1 MRDINEIGFQTTAL
15 NELIDRCKRAQKG
28 YTEYRESHIF
38 SMSAPTGSGKT
49 IIMASL
55 IEAILRGGRPNCPAQ
70 IDAVF
75 LWLSDDPEL
84 NKQSMEKIERHADK
98 LGEKVCVIIEGDKFF
113 DKELADGHIYFLNT
127 DKLREGSKLVSNKKD
142 EREYTIWQTIQNT
155 IESKGQRFFVIID
168 EAHRGMIEGSKEK
181 QEANSIMQK
190 FIFGSPTD
198 RMSQMPI
205 IIGMSATPE
214 RFNKLIGNVEANRL
228 KPVNISPADVR
239 GAGLLKDKIEIKYVG
254 ESQIQME
261 FSILK
266 CAAHE
271 WKEKCERWHNYC
283 KGKDEQVNPIFIIQV
298 ENKNYNSTSATD
310 LEACIEAIEEETGMK
325 LMKGEVVHTFG
336 DKNDLNLKG
345 LVVPHMEPSRIQ
357 ENETVKIVF
366 FKDRIT
372 TGWDCPRAETMMSFR
387 RATDPTYIA
396 QLMGR
401 MVRTP
406 LKRRIHGDETLNSV
420 YLYLPHFDKETA
432 ESVVKA
438 LHDDGYDNVSSSS
451 ANSKEIQVL
460 NLDESKREVY
470 DWIKGIQIDTWEVK
484 HWKINSYLTSL
495 ARLSTLIMTQGID
508 PKGKQTV
515 VDGLTERV
523 RKYVEQLKAQQQYD
537 EKMES
542 LSTFMMKGGSID
554 FLVDTQLT
562 DSETQSNEI
571 SEKDILR
578 EFSYSESKL
587 ASLGIGVN
595 YCKTAPETDDLLRLR
610 KEFIL
615 FTLSEACMDDA
626 EEYAT
631 DLFLNYQNKYG
642 GELSKDDDVK
652 DEYDRIVREGEEVA
666 PHKWEFTRSDVFPKT
681 DKMTAYDDH
690 LLVDENGKAYFNLD
704 DWEQDALDEEMGK
717 EGFVCWIR
725 NLPRKPWS
733 LCVKYEDTDGIHPL
747 YPDLIVVRKE
757 AGEYKLVVLEPHWET
772 AKDSYPKAKGMLA
785 YSKANEQVSRIELI
799 REVDGELWRLDFKDA
814 IIRNK
819 MKDVKDN
826 DSLDTLFHKIHRPV

>member
-15 NELIDRCKRAQKG
+15 NELIDRCKRAQRG
-28 YTEYRESHIF
+28 YKENVESYIF

-55 IEAILRGGRPNCPAQ
+55 IEAILRGGRPNCPTQ
-70 IDAVF
+70 TDAVF

-98 LGEKVCVIIEGDKFF
+98 LREKACIIIEGEKF
-113 DKELADGHIYFLNT
+113 DEKDLADGKVYFLNT

-155 IESKGQRFFVIID
+155 IESKGKRFFVIID
-168 EAHRGMIEGSKEK
+168 EAHRGMKEGKEK

-190 FIFGSPTD
+190 FIFGSPAD
-198 RMSQMPI
+198 KMSQMPI
-205 IIGMSATPE
+205 IIGMSATPD

-239 GAGLLKDKIEIKYVG
+239 GAGLLKDNIEIKYVG
-254 ESQIQME
+254 ESQMQME
-261 FSILK
+261 FSILR

-271 WKEKCERWHNYC
+271 WKEKCDRWHNYC
-283 KGKDEQVNPIFIIQV
+283 RDKEEKVNPIFIIQV
-298 ENKNYNSTSATD
+298 ENKNYSSTSATD

-325 LMKGEVVHTFG
+325 LKKGEVVHTFG
-336 DKNDLNLKG
+336 DKNELTLKG
-345 LVVPHMEPSRIQ
+345 LTVPHMEPSRIQ
-357 ENETVKIVF
+357 DDETVKIVF

-406 LKRRIHGDETLNSV
+406 LKRRIQSDETLNSV
-420 YLYLPHFDKETA
+420 HLYLPHFDKKTA

-451 ANSKEIQVL
+451 ANSKELQVL
-460 NLDESKREVY
+460 NLDESKRDVY
-470 DWIKGIQIDTWEVK
+470 DWLKNIQIDTWEVK
-484 HWKINSYLTSL
+484 KWKINSYLTSL
-495 ARLSTLIMTQGID
+495 ARLSTLVMTQGIE
-508 PKGKQTV
+508 PMAKQTV
-515 VDGLTERV
+515 VDDLTEKV
-523 RKYVEQLKAQQQYD
+523 RRFVAQLKAQHQYG
-537 EKMES
+537 EKMED
-542 LSTFMMKGGSID
+542 LSRFMMKGGSID
-554 FLVDTQLT
+554 FLVDTELT
-562 DSETQSNEI
+562 ESETQYSEI
-571 SEKDILR
+571 TERDILR
-578 EFSYSESKL
+578 EFNYSESKL
-587 ASLGIGVN
+587 ASLGIGIN
-595 YCKTAPETDDLLRLR
+595 YCKTAPETDDLLLLR

-615 FTLSEACMDDA
+615 FTLSEVCMDDA

-631 DLFLNYQNKYG
+631 NQFLNYQNKYG

-652 DEYDRIVREGEEVA
+652 GEYDRIIREGYDSA
-666 PHKWEFTRSDVFPKT
+666 PHKWEYTRSDEFPKT
-681 DKMTAYDDH
+681 DKMTAYENH
-690 LLVDENGKAYFNLD
+690 LLVGENDQAFFWLD
-704 DWEQDALDEEMGK
+704 DWEQDALDEEMNK
-717 EGFVCWIR
+717 DGFVCWIR
-725 NLPRKPWS
+725 NLPRKSWS
-733 LCVKYEDTDGIHPL
+733 LCIKYEDADGIHPL
-747 YPDLIVVRKE
+747 YPDLVVVRKE
-757 AGEYKLVVLEPHWET
+757 AGEYKLVILEPHWDT
-772 AKDSYPKAKGMLA
+772 DRDNYPKAKGMLA
-785 YSKANEQVSRIELI
+785 YSKENEQVSRIELI
-799 REVDGELWRLDFKDA
+799 RKVDGQLWRLDFKDA

-826 DSLDTLFHKIHRPV
+826 DMLDILFHKIHHPI

>member
-55 IEAILRGGRPNCPAQ
+55 IEAILRGGRRDCPAQ
-70 IDAVF
+70 TDAVF

-98 LGEKVCVIIEGDKFF
+98 LGQETCVTIEGEKF
-113 DKELADGHIYFLNT
+113 DQKELSDGKVYFLNT

-142 EREYTIWQTIQNT
+142 DREYTIWQTFQNT
-155 IESKGQRFFVIID
+155 IESKGKRFFVIID
-168 EAHRGMIEGSKEK
+168 EAHRGMKEGKEK

-190 FIFGSPTD
+190 FIFGSPAD
-198 RMSQMPI
+198 KMSQMPI

-254 ESQIQME
+254 ESQMQME

-271 WKEKCERWHNYC
+271 WKEKCERWHEYC
-283 KGKDEQVNPIFIIQV
+283 RDKDEQVSPIFIIQV
-298 ENKNYNSTSATD
+298 ENKKYSSTSATD
-310 LEACIEAIEEETGMK
+310 LEACIEAIEEETGVK
-325 LMKGEVVHTFG
+325 FRKGEVVHTFG

-406 LKRRIHGDETLNSV
+406 LKRRIHSDETLNSV
-420 YLYLPHFDKETA
+420 HLYLPHFDKETA
-432 ESVVKA
+432 ESVVRA
-438 LHDDGYDNVSSSS
+438 LHDDGYDNVSTSS
-451 ANSKEIQVL
+451 ANSKELQVL
-460 NLDESKREVY
+460 NLDESMREVY

-495 ARLSTLIMTQGID
+495 ARLATLIMTQGIE
-508 PKGKQTV
+508 PKAKQVV
-515 VDGLTERV
+515 VDGLTEKV

-542 LSTFMMKGGSID
+542 LSKFMMKGGSID
-554 FLVDTQLT
+554 FLVDTRLT
-562 DSETQSNEI
+562 DSEAQFTEI

-595 YCKTAPETDDLLRLR
+595 YCKTAPGTDDLLRLR

-615 FTLSEACMDDA
+615 FTLSEACMEDA
-626 EEYAT
+626 KEYAKE
-631 DLFLNYQNKYG
+631 LFLNYQNKYG

-652 DEYDRIVREGEEVA
+652 DEYDRIIREGEESA
-666 PHKWEFTRSDVFPKT
+666 PHKWEYTRRDEFSKSE
-681 DKMTAYDDH
+681 KMKPYDNH
-690 LLVDENGKAYFNLD
+690 LLVDENGKAFFNLNE
-704 DWEQDALDEEMGK
+704 WEQDVLDAEMSK

-733 LCVKYEDTDGIHPL
+733 LCIKYGDADDIYPL

-757 AGEYKLVVLEPHWET
+757 AGEYKLVILEPHWDT
-772 AKDSYPKAKGMLA
+772 ARDSYPKAKGMLA

-799 REVDGELWRLDFKDA
+799 RKVDGELWRLDFKDA

-819 MKDVKDN
+819 MKDVKGN
-826 DSLDTLFHKIHRPV
+826 DMLDDLFHKIHHPV

>member
-55 IEAILRGGRPNCPAQ
+55 IEAILRGGRRDCPALR
-70 IDAVF
+70 DAVV

-98 LGEKVCVIIEGDKFF
+98 LGQETCVTIEGEKF
-113 DKELADGHIYFLNT
+113 DQKELSDGKVYFLNT

-142 EREYTIWQTIQNT
+142 DREYTIWQTFQNT
-155 IESKGQRFFVIID
+155 IESKGKRFFVIID
-168 EAHRGMIEGSKEK
+168 EAHRGMKEGKEK

-190 FIFGSPTD
+190 FIFGSPAD
-198 RMSQMPI
+198 KMSQMPI

-254 ESQIQME
+254 ESQMQME

-271 WKEKCERWHNYC
+271 WKEKCERWHEYC
-283 KGKDEQVNPIFIIQV
+283 RDKDEQVSPIFIIQV
-298 ENKNYNSTSATD
+298 ENKKYSSTSATD
-310 LEACIEAIEEETGMK
+310 LEACIEAIEEETGVK
-325 LMKGEVVHTFG
+325 FRKGEVVHTFG

-406 LKRRIHGDETLNSV
+406 LKRRIHSDETLNSV
-420 YLYLPHFDKETA
+420 HLYLPHFDKETA
-432 ESVVKA
+432 ESVVRA
-438 LHDDGYDNVSSSS
+438 LHDDGYDNVSTSS
-451 ANSKEIQVL
+451 ANSKELQVL
-460 NLDESKREVY
+460 NLDESMREVY

-495 ARLSTLIMTQGID
+495 ARLATLIMTQGIE
-508 PKGKQTV
+508 PKAKQVV
-515 VDGLTERV
+515 VDGLTEKV

-542 LSTFMMKGGSID
+542 LSKFMMKGGSID
-554 FLVDTQLT
+554 FLVDTRLT
-562 DSETQSNEI
+562 DSEAQFTEI

-595 YCKTAPETDDLLRLR
+595 YCKTAPGTDDLLRLR

-615 FTLSEACMDDA
+615 FTLSEACMEDA
-626 EEYAT
+626 KEYAKE
-631 DLFLNYQNKYG
+631 LFLNYQNKYG

-652 DEYDRIVREGEEVA
+652 DEYDRIIREGEESA
-666 PHKWEFTRSDVFPKT
+666 PHKWEYTRRDEFSKSE
-681 DKMTAYDDH
+681 KMKPYDNH
-690 LLVDENGKAYFNLD
+690 LLVDENGKAFFNLNE
-704 DWEQDALDEEMGK
+704 WEQDVLDAEMSK

-733 LCVKYEDTDGIHPL
+733 LCIKYGDADDIYPL

-757 AGEYKLVVLEPHWET
+757 AGEYKLVILEPHWDT
-772 AKDSYPKAKGMLA
+772 ARDSYPKAKGMLA

-799 REVDGELWRLDFKDA
+799 RKVDGELWRLDFKDA

-819 MKDVKDN
+819 MKDVKGN
-826 DSLDTLFHKIHRPV
+826 DMLDDLFHKIHHPV

>member
-15 NELIDRCKRAQKG
+15 NELIDRCKRAQRG
-28 YTEYRESHIF
+28 YSEYRESHIF

-70 IDAVF
+70 TDAVF

-98 LGEKVCVIIEGDKFF
+98 LQQKTCIPIEGDKF
-113 DKELADGHIYFLNT
+113 DEKELADGHVYFLNT
-127 DKLREGSKLVSNKKD
+127 DKLREGSKLISNKKD

-155 IESKGQRFFVIID
+155 IDSKGKRFFVIID
-168 EAHRGMIEGSKEK
+168 EAHRGMKEGKEK

-190 FIFGSPTD
+190 FIFCSPAD
-198 RMSQMPI
+198 KMGQMPI

-254 ESQIQME
+254 ESQMQME

-271 WKEKCERWHNYC
+271 WKEKCERWHDYC
-283 KGKDEQVNPIFIIQV
+283 KDKEENVNPIFIIQV
-298 ENKNYNSTSATD
+298 ENKNYSSTSATD
-310 LEACIEAIEEETGMK
+310 LEACIDAIEEETGMK
-325 LMKGEVVHTFG
+325 LTKGEVVHTFG
-336 DKNDLNLKG
+336 DKSDLNLKG
-345 LVVPHMEPSRIQ
+345 LVVPHMDPSRIQ
-357 ENETVKIVF
+357 DDEIVKIVF

-406 LKRRIHGDETLNSV
+406 LKRRIQSDETLNCV
-420 YLYLPHFDKETA
+420 HLYLPHFDKDTA
-432 ESVVKA
+432 EAVVRA

-451 ANSKEIQVL
+451 ANSKELQVL
-460 NLDESKREVY
+460 NLDESKRDVY
-470 DWIKGIQIDTWEVK
+470 EWLKDIQIDTWEVK
-484 HWKINSYLTSL
+484 KWKINSYLTSL
-495 ARLSTLIMTQGID
+495 ARLATLVMTQGIE
-508 PKGKQTV
+508 PKAKQLV
-515 VDGLTERV
+515 VDDLTEKV
-523 RKYVEQLKAQQQYD
+523 KQFVGQLKAEHQYD
-537 EKMES
+537 EKMEE
-542 LSTFMMKGGSID
+542 LSRFMMKGGSID
-554 FLVDTQLT
+554 FLVDIELT
-562 DSETQSNEI
+562 ESEIQYSEI
-571 SEKDILR
+571 TERDIIR
-578 EFSYSESKL
+578 EFNYSESKL
-587 ASLGIGVN
+587 ASLGIGIN
-595 YCKTAPETDDLLRLR
+595 YCKMAPETEDLLTLR

-615 FTLSEACMDDA
+615 FTLSEACMEDA
-626 EEYAT
+626 EDYAT
-631 DLFLNYQNKYG
+631 KQFLAYQNKYG

-652 DEYDRIVREGEEVA
+652 DEYDRITREGEESA
-666 PHKWEFTRSDVFPKT
+666 PHKWEYTRSDVFPKT
-681 DKMTAYDDH
+681 DKMIPYENH
-690 LLVDENGKAYFNLD
+690 LLVDEDGKAYFKLD
-704 DWEQDALDEEMGK
+704 EWEWDALKAEMSK
-717 EGFVCWIR
+717 EGFECWIR

-733 LCVKYEDTDGIHPL
+733 LCIKYEDTEGIYPL
-747 YPDLIVVRKE
+747 FPDIIVVRKE
-757 AGEYKLVVLEPHWET
+757 AGEYKLVILEPHWDT
-772 AKDSYPKAKGMLA
+772 DKDNYPKAKGMLT
-785 YSKANEQVSRIELI
+785 YSKGNEPVSRIELI
-799 REVDGELWRLDFKDA
+799 RKVDGKLWRLDFKDA
-814 IIRNK
+814 VIRNK

-826 DSLDTLFHKIHRPV
+826 ETLDILFHKIHHPV

>member
-1 MRDINEIGFQTTAL
+1 
-15 NELIDRCKRAQKG
+15 
-28 YTEYRESHIF
+28 
-38 SMSAPTGSGKT
+38 
-49 IIMASL
+49 
-55 IEAILRGGRPNCPAQ
+55 
-70 IDAVF
+70 
-75 LWLSDDPEL
+75 
-84 NKQSMEKIERHADK
+84 
-98 LGEKVCVIIEGDKFF
+98 
-113 DKELADGHIYFLNT
+113 
-127 DKLREGSKLVSNKKD
+127 
-142 EREYTIWQTIQNT
+142 
-155 IESKGQRFFVIID
+155 
-168 EAHRGMIEGSKEK
+168 
-181 QEANSIMQK
+181 
-190 FIFGSPTD
+190 
-198 RMSQMPI
+198 
-205 IIGMSATPE
+205 
-214 RFNKLIGNVEANRL
+214 
-228 KPVNISPADVR
+228 
-239 GAGLLKDKIEIKYVG
+239 
-254 ESQIQME
+254 
-261 FSILK
+261 
-266 CAAHE
+266 
-271 WKEKCERWHNYC
+271 
-283 KGKDEQVNPIFIIQV
+283 
-298 ENKNYNSTSATD
+298 
-310 LEACIEAIEEETGMK
+310 
-325 LMKGEVVHTFG
+325 
-336 DKNDLNLKG
+336 
-345 LVVPHMEPSRIQ
+345 MEPSRIQ

-387 RATDPTYIA
+387 RATAPTYIA

-495 ARLSTLIMTQGID
+495 ARLSTLIMMQGID
-508 PKGKQTV
+508 PKAKQTV

-681 DKMTAYDDH
+681 DKMTAYDEH

-772 AKDSYPKAKGMLA
+772 AKDNYPKAKGMLA

-826 DSLDTLFHKIHRPV
+826 DSLDTLFHKSHRPV

>member
-70 IDAVF
+70 TDAVF

-84 NKQSMEKIERHADK
+84 NKQSREKIERHADK
-98 LGEKVCVIIEGDKFF
+98 LGQETCVTIEGEKF
-113 DKELADGHIYFLNT
+113 DQKELSDGKVYFLNT

-142 EREYTIWQTIQNT
+142 EREYTIWQAIQNT

-168 EAHRGMIEGSKEK
+168 EAHRGMREGSKEK

-190 FIFGSPTD
+190 FIFGSPAD
-198 RMSQMPI
+198 KMSQMPI

-271 WKEKCERWHNYC
+271 WKEKCERWHDYC
-283 KGKDEQVNPIFIIQV
+283 KDKDEQVNPIFIIQV
-298 ENKNYNSTSATD
+298 ENKNYSSTSATD
-310 LEACIEAIEEETGMK
+310 LEACVEAIEEETGIK
-325 LMKGEVVHTFG
+325 FVKGEVVHTFG

-357 ENETVKIVF
+357 ENEMVKIVF

-406 LKRRIHGDETLNSV
+406 LKRRIHSDETLNSV
-420 YLYLPHFDKETA
+420 HLYLPHFDKETA
-432 ESVVKA
+432 ESVVRA
-438 LHDDGYDNVSSSS
+438 LRDDGYDNVSSSS
-451 ANSKEIQVL
+451 ANSKELQVL
-460 NLDESKREVY
+460 NLDESKRDVY
-470 DWIKGIQIDTWEVK
+470 DWIKSIQIDTWEVK

-495 ARLSTLIMTQGID
+495 ARLSTLIMTQGIE
-508 PKGKQTV
+508 PKAKQTV

-595 YCKTAPETDDLLRLR
+595 YCKTAPETDDLLHLR

-772 AKDSYPKAKGMLA
+772 AKDNYPKAKGMLA

>member
-55 IEAILRGGRPNCPAQ
+55 IEAILRGGRRDCPAQ
-70 IDAVF
+70 TDAVF
-75 LWLSDDPEL
+75 LWLSDDLEL

-98 LGEKVCVIIEGDKFF
+98 LGQETCVTIEGEKF
-113 DKELADGHIYFLNT
+113 DQKELSDGKVYFLNT

-142 EREYTIWQTIQNT
+142 DREYTIWQTLQNT
-155 IESKGQRFFVIID
+155 IESKGKRFFVIID
-168 EAHRGMIEGSKEK
+168 EAHRGMKEGKEK

-190 FIFGSPTD
+190 FIFGSPAD
-198 RMSQMPI
+198 KMSQMPI

-214 RFNKLIGNVEANRL
+214 RFNKLIGNVESNRL

-254 ESQIQME
+254 ESQMQME

-271 WKEKCERWHNYC
+271 WKEKCERWHEYC
-283 KGKDEQVNPIFIIQV
+283 RDKDEQVSPIFIIQV
-298 ENKNYNSTSATD
+298 ENKNYSSTSATD

-325 LMKGEVVHTFG
+325 FRKGEVVHTFG

-406 LKRRIHGDETLNSV
+406 LKRRIHSDETLNSV
-420 YLYLPHFDKETA
+420 HLYLPHFDKETA

-438 LHDDGYDNVSSSS
+438 LHDDGYDNVSTSS
-451 ANSKEIQVL
+451 ANSKELQVL

-484 HWKINSYLTSL
+484 NWKINSYLTSL
-495 ARLSTLIMTQGID
+495 ARLATLVMTQGIE
-508 PKGKQTV
+508 PKAKQVV
-515 VDGLTERV
+515 VDGLTEKV

-542 LSTFMMKGGSID
+542 LSKFIMKGGSID

-562 DSETQSNEI
+562 DSEAQFTEI

-578 EFSYSESKL
+578 EFCYSESKL

-595 YCKTAPETDDLLRLR
+595 YCKTAPGTDDLLRLR

-615 FTLSEACMDDA
+615 FTLSEACMEDA
-626 EEYAT
+626 KEYAKK
-631 DLFLNYQNKYG
+631 LFLNYQNKYG

-652 DEYDRIVREGEEVA
+652 DEYDRIIREGEESA
-666 PHKWEFTRSDVFPKT
+666 PHKWEYTRSDVFSKSE
-681 DKMTAYDDH
+681 KMKPYDNH
-690 LLVDENGKAYFNLD
+690 LLVDENGKAFFNLNE
-704 DWEQDALDEEMGK
+704 WEQDVLDAEMSK

-733 LCVKYEDTDGIHPL
+733 LCIKYGDADDIHPL

-757 AGEYKLVVLEPHWET
+757 AGEYKLVILEPHWDT
-772 AKDSYPKAKGMLA
+772 ARDSYPKAKGMLA

-799 REVDGELWRLDFKDA
+799 RKVDGELWRLDFKDA

-819 MKDVKDN
+819 MKDVKGN
-826 DSLDTLFHKIHRPV
+826 DMLDDLFHKIHHPV